1 MTERIGRFDVLQKIG
16 EGGMGEVFKA
26 RDPQINRIVAIKLLR
41 EGFNTGEMRDRFMLE
56 ARSAGGLQNPNIVT
70 IFELGEHRGA
80 PFIVME
86 FLEGD
91 PLDQLIRRRAPLS
104 LLRKIELMEAL
115 CSGLN
120 AAHRAGIVHRDVKPP
135 NLMVIEDGLLKI
147 LDFGIARMGAS
158 DRTKMGMLIGTPN
171 YMSPEQLNGD
181 AVDAR
186 TDIFAAGAV
195 CYELL
200 SYERA
205 FPGNQTE
212 AITRILTRDPLSLLK
227 LCPTLEP
234 EIAAVVEKALR
245 KHPRDRYQDIGEM
258 RRDILKSKDRLKRE
272 SPDTLF
278 QPVTAATLIGD
289 RERAGPT
296 PASSRM
302 REELRRRS
310 MAEVDAARRLF
321 DRGEIAEALQRLEEF
336 TPANEFIS
344 DALAALQER
353 ADEIQREALRA
364 SASGRAMQA
373 AVDAFERGDFESA
386 VRAADEA
393 LLIDERLTRAR
404 EVRRQARAAL
414 EEQRRHGALQK
425 RIAATIDDA
434 RRRFSAGDRRSA
446 LDALATFE
454 PPHPEIAVVLD
465 ELQAED
471 AAIETAL
478 AREDAK
484 QWARQEAEHVERERA
499 ARLEA
504 ERAAAAA
511 ARLAQADTATF
522 ARDLLLRQ
530 AQERREAESSAVADP
545 PTVMQTA
552 ANAQSDD
559 GRSPSI
565 VRWLAI
571 PAAAVVAI
579 AVAAVLYGPWRQQAS
594 PIESSPAGATPPP
607 IERADPP
614 PPTPAA
620 APAAAPPPDT
630 VAPPVQPSVQ
640 APATITPSTPKAA
653 PPRRPV
659 PSPPSSAAAP
669 TTNPDDTPQR
679 ALRLE
684 ATRYLR
690 RAQDFIDAGD
700 TDGAAAEVAKA
711 QKIDPSHPS
720 IPKMTS
726 DVERLKRLEEARRVK
741 RQGGM

>member
-147 LDFGIARMGAS
+147 LDFGIVRMGAS

-181 AVDAR
+181 AIDAR

-234 EIAAVVEKALR
+234 DIAAVVEKALR

-336 TPANEFIS
+336 TPANEFVS
-344 DALAALQER
+344 EALAALQER

-373 AVDAFERGDFESA
+373 AADAFGRGDFEGA
-386 VRAADEA
+386 VRSADEA

-425 RIAATIDDA
+425 RIASTIEDA

-446 LDALATFE
+446 VDALASFE

-484 QWARQEAEHVERERA
+484 QWARQEAERVERERV

-522 ARDLLLRQ
+522 ARDLLLRR
-530 AQERREAESSAVADP
+530 AQEQRDAESSAAADP

-552 ANAQSDD
+552 VNGARDA

-579 AVAAVLYGPWRQQAS
+579 AVAAMLYGPWRQQAS
-594 PIESSPAGATPPP
+594 PSETLPASATPPPP

-620 APAAAPPPDT
+620 VPAPVPET
-630 VAPPVQPSVQ
+630 VAAPVQPSVP
-640 APATITPSTPKAA
+640 APTTIAPSTPATAA
-653 PPRRPV
+653 PRRPA
-659 PSPPSSAAAP
+659 PSPPSSAIAP
-669 TTNPDDTPQR
+669 TTNVDDTQQR

-741 RQGGM
+741 RQGGF